1 LATIKVKVLAIDGF
15 IPTITNKFA
24 VDLWDETE
32 KLFEFK
38 FPRFSYRYKY
48 EDGEYS
54 TFAPWTPV
62 AFQPGAFDYHP
73 RKGYNLGMTNR
84 VNKVD
89 LFNLVNSSTPKDV
102 MSIDILFKDESS
114 PNIYVVDTIRP
125 DDSDAL
131 GALNKWNSILDGN
144 SYSIEKETIN
154 SVVPSNQLLRPWD
167 NVPRKALAQ
176 DVTGNRIVY
185 GNYVQNYDLVVDTG
199 GKYVPQFT
207 FEWGEYEELEYI
219 NGTFINTRLSGTGK
233 SIKSLREYQLGVVF
247 VDKYGRETPVISNET
262 GTKKLEKGKADK
274 YNRINVSINT
284 NSGFPNHEDLKYF
297 KFYLKETSG
306 EYYNMAMDRWY
317 DAEDGNVWLAFPSSD
332 RNKVDI
338 DTFLILK
345 KGTDTDDLVTDAA
358 RYKVIA
364 IENEAPDFIK
374 TRRQLAVSIAHSVL
388 KDMYGTTL
396 GDGPIQ
402 GRDSFEL
409 NYKAFLTT
417 PGMHLDEYKEGKLYI
432 EWEDPIT
439 KQVSDRYE
447 IVSIDNDFDNGIAA
461 TNFLPLSAAK
471 YSVQLAKDLG
481 DDVNFITDD
490 PTGLNATRINYGI
503 KTNIYKYTVQNRPQF
518 DGRFFV
524 KIYEDETFQANV
536 EKSFE
541 DSLGYRILNS
551 KKVFYMKPLHKAIH
565 TENIDDF
572 LVSGSLTSPFDLED
586 VIDDIGRDSGYGY
599 YEIREFASMA
609 LFFRRYAKGEL
620 SGTNIN
626 SIMQQPQLLAHL
638 RPGAAVTDNANAGDI
653 NGWNLLI

>member
-1 LATIKVKVLAIDGF
+1 MKK
-15 IPTITNKFA
+15 
-24 VDLWDETE
+24 
-32 KLFEFK
+32 
-38 FPRFSYRYKY
+38 
-48 EDGEYS
+48 
-54 TFAPWTPV
+54 
-62 AFQPGAFDYHP
+62 
-73 RKGYNLGMTNR
+73 
-84 VNKVD
+84 
-89 LFNLVNSSTPKDV
+89 
-102 MSIDILFKDESS
+102 
-114 PNIYVVDTIRP
+114 
-125 DDSDAL
+125 
-131 GALNKWNSILDGN
+131 
-144 SYSIEKETIN
+144 
-154 SVVPSNQLLRPWD
+154 
-167 NVPRKALAQ
+167 
-176 DVTGNRIVY
+176 
-185 GNYVQNYDLVVDTG
+185 
-199 GKYVPQFT
+199 
-207 FEWGEYEELEYI
+207 LEYG

-274 YNRINVSINT
+274 YNRINVSINN

-374 TRRQLAVSIAHSVL
+374 TRRQLAVSTAHSVL

-396 GDGPIQ
+396 GDGPVQ

-432 EWEDPIT
+432 EWEDPVT

-586 VIDDIGRDSGYGY
+586 VIDDTGMDGGYGY

-609 LFFRRYAKGEL
+609 LFFRRYAKDVL

-626 SIMQQPQLLAHL
+626 SIMQDHSY
-638 RPGAAVTDNANAGDI
+638 
-653 NGWNLLI
+653 